1 MCADLCDQQERMEQT
16 WVDNARLVQ
25 LLASVGEYQDLVT
38 EMQDGKGLVHMP
50 PSSKI
55 DRYQRLSRRYGCCK
69 DKTQSVNTKTEADQW
84 IPAEALDMMMA
95 FWKQH
100 CASIPILTIQEL
112 LADLS
117 FFWRDRERRRLA
129 QMKTFHGKH
138 VMELKRQLT
147 HRQPYGQVVTKA
159 MKPLRIPSQISRRF
173 QASPSHEHTCVW
185 GGYQLSKK
193 KKRNFFGGRLLY

>member
-25 LLASVGEYQDLVT
+25 LLASVREYQDLVT

-84 IPAEALDMMMA
+84 IPAETLDMMMA

-100 CASIPILTIQEL
+100 CPSIPIHTIQEL
-112 LADLS
+112 
-117 FFWRDRERRRLA
+117 LA
-129 QMKTFHGKH
+129 QMKTFHGRH

-173 QASPSHEHTCVW
+173 QACPSHEHTCVW

-193 KKRNFFGGRLLY
+193 KKRKKFGGSLLY